1 MCDKIEHIA
10 DFVYIKKDRIWDIM
24 DNELK
29 DNQGKEEL
37 FHERSEITKVYRS
50 VTTSVNSERSH
61 CFIITES
68 CFWSLSFLT

>member
-37 FHERSEITKVYRS
+37 FHERSEITEKAVDVLLWDRHTCT
-50 VTTSVNSERSH
+50 V
-61 CFIITES
+61 
-68 CFWSLSFLT
+68 SL

>member
-24 DNELK
+24 DNKLK

-37 FHERSEITKVYRS
+37 FHERSEITKEAIALLLRNCAS
-50 VTTSVNSERSH
+50 GPCH
-61 CFIITES
+61 F
-68 CFWSLSFLT
+68 

>member
-1 MCDKIEHIA
+1 MCDKIEPIA

-37 FHERSEITKVYRS
+37 IHERSEITKESISLLLRNRAS
-50 VTTSVNSERSH
+50 VPCH
-61 CFIITES
+61 F
-68 CFWSLSFLT
+68 

>member
-29 DNQGKEEL
+29 
-37 FHERSEITKVYRS
+37 
-50 VTTSVNSERSH
+50 VTYLYS
-61 CFIITES
+61 IITNNEEI
-68 CFWSLSFLT
+68 FNKEIKEHTIIV

>member
-37 FHERSEITKVYRS
+37 FHERSEITK
-50 VTTSVNSERSH
+50 EA
-61 CFIITES
+61 IA
-68 CFWSLSFLT
+68 LFLRNRASGPCHF

>member
-29 DNQGKEEL
+29 DNQGKEEQ
-37 FHERSEITKVYRS
+37 FHERSEITKEAIALLLRNRAS
-50 VTTSVNSERSH
+50 GPCH
-61 CFIITES
+61 F
-68 CFWSLSFLT
+68 

>member
-29 DNQGKEEL
+29 DNQGKAENG
-37 FHERSEITKVYRS
+37 I
-50 VTTSVNSERSH
+50 
-61 CFIITES
+61 
-68 CFWSLSFLT
+68 W

>member
-37 FHERSEITKVYRS
+37 FHERSEITK
-50 VTTSVNSERSH
+50 EA
-61 CFIITES
+61 IA
-68 CFWSLSFLT
+68 